1 MRLIRLLAAIA
12 CLVVGIAVGALNPQ
26 PIALDLGFTTLRA
39 SLGVAVLVAL
49 LAGVVV
55 GGLILTMSTVLPL
68 RQRLRRA
75 KASKPAAVALPP
87 SDERR

>member
-26 PIALDLGFTTLRA
+26 SIALDLGFATFRA
-39 SLGVAVLVAL
+39 SLGVTVLVAL
-49 LAGVVV
+49 LAGVVL
-55 GGLILTMSTVLPL
+55 GGLILTVSTVLPL

-75 KASKPAAVALPP
+75 ATNKPAASVP
-87 SDERR
+87 SPEQRL

>member
-26 PIALDLGFTTLRA
+26 PIALDLGFTTLHA
-39 SLGVAVLVAL
+39 GLGVTVLVAL
-49 LAGVVV
+49 LAGVII
-55 GGLILTMSTVLPL
+55 GGLILTVSTVLPL

-75 KASKPAAVALPP
+75 NANRPAAVAPP
-87 SDERR
+87 SEEGR

>member
-26 PIALDLGFTTLRA
+26 PISLDLGFATFRA
-39 SLGVAVLVAL
+39 SLGVTVLAAL
-49 LAGVVV
+49 LAGVIL
-55 GGLILTMSTVLPL
+55 GGLILTVSAVLPL

-75 KASKPAAVALPP
+75 APNKPAAVALPP
-87 SDERR
+87 SEPGR

>member
-39 SLGVAVLVAL
+39 SLGVTVLVAL
-49 LAGVVV
+49 LAGVIV
-55 GGLILTMSTVLPL
+55 GGVILTVSTVLPL

-75 KASKPAAVALPP
+75 TSSKSVVATPP
-87 SDERR
+87 SDERS